1 MQNMQHFERELDQRG
16 ASSILRL
23 LRNTLFGFDLPRN
36 HFLCGIFARMVRF
49 YSWTETTQFQ
59 HEGWITCFGLGL
71 KGWPVM
77 EVFIRWIDSFELF
90 FMCLDKLLDFSY
102 CIGWQNLVCYH
113 QTQKCFFFSERA
125 RLDLPPGE
133 GAAACQVDWGDGE
146 RSCSCSICSSHP
158 GGINTI
164 I

>member
-1 MQNMQHFERELDQRG
+1 MVFAWIVLLLNDSLYVQHFAESMQNMQHFERELDQRG

-49 YSWTETTQFQ
+49 YSLTETTQFQ

-77 EVFIRWIDSFELF
+77 EVFIR
-90 FMCLDKLLDFSY
+90 
-102 CIGWQNLVCYH
+102 
-113 QTQKCFFFSERA
+113 
-125 RLDLPPGE
+125 
-133 GAAACQVDWGDGE
+133 
-146 RSCSCSICSSHP
+146 
-158 GGINTI
+158 
-164 I
+164 